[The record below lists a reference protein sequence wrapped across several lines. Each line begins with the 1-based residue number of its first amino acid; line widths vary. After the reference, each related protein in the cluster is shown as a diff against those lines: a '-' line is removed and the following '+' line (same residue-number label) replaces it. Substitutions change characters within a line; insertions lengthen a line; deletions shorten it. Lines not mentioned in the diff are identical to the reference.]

1 MKWSKLLY
9 DLARY
14 NVAKA
19 FFTLLEEHENDE
31 EMPDDIKDK
40 LDNCRKQ
47 LQNITLDEL
56 RRCLPER
63 AEQMEK
69 LREAV
74 TTEIIEDVWCQPYN
88 EIILHIDELCDAL
101 IQNNCDIY
109 SAIPEASGV
118 WETLRMMS
126 RCEAFIHA
134 SVADKAFLLISN
146 WGGITF
152 EKLRMILQIFFG
164 LNDIQILAIFIG
176 RENTG
181 GLLRISQDE
190 NSPFEIIEPI
200 YYSVHNDYGARS
212 AHDDMLMLFYPYI
225 PDDGSWKSTHRAYQ
239 ALCAFVRNRFQE
251 ISPEIAV
258 FVGMIS
264 LLTKDMNVQNDAKPL
279 ILNQLAAYDEDFLCC
294 LTEIFEPATNSVL
307 ESTLLQCIARSGI
320 PLSLEDLFAAGKKIG
335 AKASKVMNVLL
346 KNFEEIVV
354 CDEGESL
361 RLRRVSEYLKKTQ
374 IDLSYLSE
382 SSDHFDTKPMHQ
394 TQDRLKKVMQE
405 YQRKFSSQSFHNLA
419 EKVHAFLK
427 LWNDEIQLK
436 DLKDVILKLELTTS
450 PESVSRVLKSYP
462 DMFYSCEN
470 IGKRGFWCCRETA
483 IRLGYTV

>member
-9 DLARY
+9 DMARY

-19 FFTLLEEHENDE
+19 FFTLLEEYENDE
-31 EMPDDIKDK
+31 AMPDDIKDK

-56 RRCLPER
+56 RQCLPER

-74 TTEIIEDVWCQPYN
+74 TPEVIEDVWSQPYN
-88 EIILHIDELCDAL
+88 EIILHIDELYDTL
-101 IQNNCDIY
+101 IQSEYPLCNTY
-109 SAIPEASGV
+109 QETSGV

-126 RCEAFIHA
+126 HCEAFIHA

-146 WGGITF
+146 WGGISF
-152 EKLRMILQIFFG
+152 EKLRTILQIFFG
-164 LNDIQILAIFIG
+164 LNDVQILAIFIG

-190 NSPFEIIEPI
+190 SSPFDILEPI
-200 YYSVHNDYGARS
+200 YYSVHDDYGARS

-225 PDDGSWKSTHRAYQ
+225 PDDGSWKSTHRTYQ
-239 ALCAFVRNRFQE
+239 VLCTFLGNRCQE
-251 ISPEIAV
+251 ITPEIAV
-258 FVGMIS
+258 YVGMIS
-264 LLTKDMNVQNDAKPL
+264 LLTKDMNVQNEMKQL
-279 ILNQLAAYDEDFLCC
+279 ILNQIAAYDEEFLPS
-294 LTEIFEPATNSVL
+294 LSEIFKPATDSVL
-307 ESTLLQCIARSGI
+307 AGSLLQYIAYSGI
-320 PLSLEDLFAAGKKIG
+320 PLSLEDLFVAGQKYG
-335 AKASKVMNVLL
+335 AEAPEVMNVLWE
-346 KNFEEIVV
+346 NFEEIVV
-354 CDEGESL
+354 CDEGKSV
-361 RLRRVSEYLKKTQ
+361 RLRRVSEYLEGTQ
-374 IDLSYLSE
+374 IDLSYRSE
-382 SSDHFDTKPMHQ
+382 RSDHFDAKPMRQ
-394 TQDRLKKVMQE
+394 TENRLEKVMQE

-436 DLKDVILKLELTTS
+436 ELKDVVLKLELTTS

-470 IGKRGFWCCRETA
+470 IGKRGFWSCRQA
-483 IRLGYTV
+483 YTV